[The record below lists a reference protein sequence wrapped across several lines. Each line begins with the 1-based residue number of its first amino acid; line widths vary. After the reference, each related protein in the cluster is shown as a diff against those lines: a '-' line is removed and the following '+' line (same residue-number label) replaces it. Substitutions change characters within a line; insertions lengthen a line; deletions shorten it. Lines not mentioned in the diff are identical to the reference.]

1 MKTWNH
7 DEGQVITPDRPLT
20 IMLAAVEPSGDS
32 LGAALYAEL
41 KQRAPDGTR
50 FFGCGGEQMS
60 KAGFESAFP
69 IDAFSVVGFTDVIG
83 AIPEGMKRARDLA
96 ELAARER
103 ADIAIFIDGWT
114 FSRIGAKRMKHY
126 APDTLVVKYAA
137 PQVWASR
144 PQRVDFVKQYF
155 DAVLTLLPF
164 EPAYFEREGVAA
176 EFVGNPNFER
186 AARQAGDPKGWR
198 QANGLVDDPLLLVL
212 PGSRRGEVTRLADP
226 FCDAIRLLHAQ
237 MPDLKFV
244 MTPVP
249 SVEPLTRD
257 LFAPVEDLVLYASPE
272 DRFSV
277 FRAADAA
284 MAASGTVSTELAIA
298 RTPMVVAYRV
308 DELTYYW
315 AQRVMI
321 SDYVS
326 ILNIAAQR
334 EIIPELLQN
343 DCTGAMLAEEVTR
356 VLTHDESRQLQL
368 TAFDD
373 FLPKLGLSDKP
384 AAARAAEA
392 VLRLAARKS

>member
-1 MKTWNH
+1 MT
-7 DEGQVITPDRPLT
+7 TSDRPLT
-20 IMLAAVEPSGDS
+20 IMLAAVEPSGDG

-41 KQRAPDGTR
+41 KQRAPEGTR
-50 FFGCGGEQMS
+50 FFGCGGEQMK
-60 KAGFESAFP
+60 KAGFETAFS

-83 AIPEGMKRARDLA
+83 AIPEGMKRAKELA
-96 ELAARER
+96 ELAAREK

-114 FSRIGAKRMKHY
+114 FSRIGAKRMKKY
-126 APDTLVVKYAA
+126 SPDTLVVKYAA

-144 PQRVDFVKQYF
+144 PQRVDFVKDYF

-164 EPAYFEREGVAA
+164 EPAYFEREGVPA

-186 AARQAGDPKGWR
+186 AARQEADPKGWR
-198 QANGLVDDPLLLVL
+198 EANGLVDDPVLLVL
-212 PGSRRGEVTRLADP
+212 PGSRRGEVMRLAEP
-226 FCDAIRLLHAQ
+226 FSDAIRLLHAQ

-244 MTPVP
+244 MTPSP
-249 SVEPLTRD
+249 AVEPMTRE
-257 LFAPVEDLVLYASPE
+257 LFAPLDDLILYASPE
-272 DRFSV
+272 DRFGV

-315 AQRVMI
+315 AQRVMTA
-321 SDYVS
+321 DYVS

-334 EIIPELLQN
+334 EIIPELLQK

-356 VLTHDESRQLQL
+356 ILTHEESRQLQL

-373 FLPKLGLSDKP
+373 FLPKLGLGDEP

-392 VLRLAARKS
+392 VLRLASKA